1 MQKLGRSLALA
12 GLVLCT
18 LPVGMA
24 EEVSVSEAQVDGIS
38 IGGDA
43 LDLST
48 ATLLPYQP
56 FEFCYDAES
65 YSYAPAR
72 AEEVWAYFELVPIEA
87 PTLGDRPAALRLSD
101 TVGAD
106 GRNQPRD
113 VADVVEAFRFLGNR
127 SIASGNVSPRT
138 VIALITEFQNSI
150 GLTPD
155 GKIDPGGYTERRLNE
170 RVSRRGLG
178 PQQARD
184 QRSLQTLELVGAMMP
199 RLAFQAPA
207 ELDVRKC
214 VTWRAPKWGGEY
226 ELRYSPSSLVQPIG
240 SIQTDAQLEDWKDYF
255 LDRPTR
261 YMGTILVDDTP
272 LENLPYAMTL
282 ALNGRRPGG
291 REATLGGG
299 ATDEPLELSWA
310 PRLADPGNAE
320 NIEIEYSVRITPTDR
335 DWGAWTSA
343 QRTEYTFL
351 LKGYHKF
358 ELRTRYR
365 VSGARDWIESPQTS
379 RLDFFLEDHF
389 TSPVSSKGV
398 TEVVSSAASGITP
411 DWISE
416 NLYTQS
422 RAFLAGVTLYD
433 AAQFEP
439 LPYIENDIDLMAE
452 TFGSVG
458 FETVTRVPG
467 QGTRS
472 EILNA
477 LQGFLREVK
486 EGDRVVLYFSMHG
499 FEPETESS
507 NPYLASKDCD
517 PAFPGTNCIPLKSL
531 EELVR
536 NAVAPVDEN
545 GKGAQHVLVI
555 LDACS
560 VGMGLMRQTSK
571 SVDDELGFV
580 ERSVIDARGA
590 HVMTAGLADQ
600 VAFVDNERRISYFT
614 QALATALSGEADYIP
629 DNVITLRELELFVR
643 HRVALETKAKQ
654 TPMVGDIAGA
664 GQIAFVVKP

>member
-1 MQKLGRSLALA
+1 MQNLRRTLAAA
-12 GLVLCT
+12 GLVLC
-18 LPVGMA
+18 GMPAGLA

-38 IGGDA
+38 IGGGL
-43 LDLST
+43 LDLSS

-56 FEFCYDAES
+56 FEFCYEAES

-72 AEEVWAYFELVPIEA
+72 AEEVWAYFELVPVNA
-87 PTLGDRPAALRLSD
+87 PTLGERPAALQLSGS
-101 TVGAD
+101 VGAD
-106 GRNQPRD
+106 GINQPRD
-113 VADVVEAFRFLGNR
+113 VAAIVEAFRYLGNQ
-127 SIASGNVSPRT
+127 SIANGEVAPRT

-150 GLTPD
+150 GLVPD
-155 GKIDPGGYTERRLNE
+155 GKIDPGGYTERRLDE
-170 RVSRRGLG
+170 RVARRGQG
-178 PQQARD
+178 PQQIQD

-199 RLAFQAPA
+199 RLAFQAPG

-226 ELRYSPSSLVQPIG
+226 ELRYAPSSLVQPIG

-255 LDRPTR
+255 LERPTR
-261 YMGTILVDDTP
+261 PMGTIFVDDTP
-272 LENLPYAMTL
+272 IENLPYAMTL

-291 REATLGGG
+291 QQERLGGG
-299 ATDEPLELSWA
+299 ASDEPLELSWA

-320 NIEIEYSVRITPTDR
+320 NIEIEYSVRITPTDS

-365 VSGARDWIESPQTS
+365 NSGERAWTESPQAS
-379 RLDFFLEDHF
+379 RLDFFLDEHF
-389 TSPVSSKGV
+389 TSPVSSKGI
-398 TEVVSSAASGITP
+398 TEVVTSAASGIAP
-411 DWISE
+411 AWISE
-416 NLYTQS
+416 NLYTES
-422 RAFLAGVTLYD
+422 KAFLAGVTYYES
-433 AAQFEP
+433 AQFEP
-439 LPYIENDIDLMAE
+439 LAYIENDIDLMAE

-458 FETVTRVPG
+458 FETVTRAPG
-467 QGTRS
+467 NGTRA

-499 FEPETESS
+499 FESETDSS
-507 NPYLASKDCD
+507 NPYLASRDCD
-517 PAFPGTNCIPLKSL
+517 PEFPGTNCIPLKL
-531 EELVR
+531 IEQLVR
-536 NAVAPVDEN
+536 NAVAPVEDN

-571 SVDDELGFV
+571 SVDDEVGFV

-600 VAFVDNERRISYFT
+600 VAFVDNTRKISFFT
-614 QALATALSGEADYIP
+614 QALATALAGEADYIP
-629 DNVITLRELELFVR
+629 DGVITLRELELFVR

-664 GQIAFVVKP
+664 GQIAFVVTP